1 MLADKRVLVV
11 DDSSV
16 VPGFL
21 KKLLTIGGAQVDEDT
36 DGQERLARARA
47 GTPYDLILL
56 DLAMPDMDGI
66 EVLKQTRIEN
76 DTTAIVMVT
85 GVGGVKSAVAA
96 VRVGADGYIEEQDIS
111 ASDDRVEFQFGLE
124 QAIKHRAGL
133 VAQMQ
138 LQELKTDSYSMI
150 THDLRSPAGRLFGGI
165 DRPSTGFEP
174 GGPSPLQEEQA
185 GDGEDYI
192 GGARPETGARD
203 DVRR

>member
-16 VPGFL
+16 VRGFL

-66 EVLKQTRIEN
+66 EVLKQIRIEN
-76 DTTAIVMVT
+76 DTTAIVMVA
-85 GVGGVKSAVAA
+85 GVGRVKSAVAA
-96 VRVGADGYIEEQDIS
+96 VREGADGYIEEQDIS
-111 ASDDRVEFQFGLE
+111 ASDDRIEFQFGLE

-133 VAQMQ
+133 VA
-138 LQELKTDSYSMI
+138 
-150 THDLRSPAGRLFGGI
+150 
-165 DRPSTGFEP
+165 
-174 GGPSPLQEEQA
+174 
-185 GDGEDYI
+185 
-192 GGARPETGARD
+192 
-203 DVRR
+203 